1 MMYLNKFIVTFFS
14 AVLLLSPFSYSA
26 PEMPE
31 GMDEMLEGIPVDQ
44 AVSIRAKM
52 AEQQRL
58 AMEIEESLQ
67 EINTLVPRPEQRL
80 ETEADRTRFEKKS
93 RNWIFGY
100 DLFSASPTTFA
111 PATEIPIPSDYYLGP
126 GDVLSIRV
134 HGGTSSSTGSSDVL
148 VNRNGSIT
156 VPGLGEPIGLVGLT
170 LDQARKI
177 ISGEVAS
184 QILGAD
190 AVVTL
195 KELRSVR
202 IFMLGAAYTP
212 GSYLVSSLATI
223 SNALF
228 VSGGVSDIGS
238 LRNIQLKRKGKTV
251 HTYDLYDLLLK
262 GDTSQ
267 DIRLQPG
274 DAIFIPV
281 LKKTV
286 RMQGN
291 VRRSSLF
298 ELKENETLSDLIEL
312 AGGFK
317 SESLPAGT
325 EINRLNK
332 DLGVREIIKI
342 NALKEGDLLLRDG
355 DIVNIPGMTAMD
367 EINVTLSG
375 QFKYPGVYSVKNG
388 EKLSSLLQRTG
399 GFTDS
404 AYLYGAVLTRETV
417 AEMQNASFKRT
428 AEDMETAMAAAMA
441 TGQVQG
447 DIKVASELI
456 WRLRNTK
463 SPGRLVVDVDPV
475 NIESD
480 PEKDIYMEDGD
491 RIHIPIR
498 SHSVTVVGD
507 IYSPA
512 TVPYKSGHSSTQYI
526 KQTGGFR
533 SSADKGKIFIIL
545 PDGQARSLK
554 GGIWRFGKEFI
565 APGSTIVIPRQTK
578 PFDWLIITETLTPI
592 FANLATSAAA
602 LAAIND

>member
-1 MMYLNKFIVTFFS
+1 M
-14 AVLLLSPFSYSA
+14 
-26 PEMPE
+26 
-31 GMDEMLEGIPVDQ
+31 
-44 AVSIRAKM
+44 
-52 AEQQRL
+52 
-58 AMEIEESLQ
+58 
-67 EINTLVPRPEQRL
+67 
-80 ETEADRTRFEKKS
+80 
-93 RNWIFGY
+93 
-100 DLFSASPTTFA
+100 
-111 PATEIPIPSDYYLGP
+111 
-126 GDVLSIRV
+126 LSIRV

-238 LRNIQLKRKGKTV
+238 VRNIQVKRKGKTV

-375 QFKYPGVYSVKNG
+375 QFKYPGVYSEKNR

-512 TVPYKSGHSSTQYI
+512 TVPY
-526 KQTGGFR
+526 
-533 SSADKGKIFIIL
+533 L
-545 PDGQARSLK
+545 SL
-554 GGIWRFGKEFI
+554 IHI
-565 APGSTIVIPRQTK
+565 
-578 PFDWLIITETLTPI
+578 
-592 FANLATSAAA
+592 
-602 LAAIND
+602 